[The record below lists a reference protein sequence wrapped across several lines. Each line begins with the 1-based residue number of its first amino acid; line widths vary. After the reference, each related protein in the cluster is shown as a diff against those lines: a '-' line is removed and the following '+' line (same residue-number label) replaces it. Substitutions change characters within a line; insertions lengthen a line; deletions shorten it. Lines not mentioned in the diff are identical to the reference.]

1 MNHSHFTE
9 LLVNWQVRAFLFLFM
24 FMKRS
29 LVLVIPGY
37 THPPAHL
44 PTCPPNNF
52 LLAPVITW
60 LHFHPIMALSLPPQL
75 YCSLIGWFWHSPPIA
90 EVRWHMPSK
99 FVEIQCLVNFGIK
112 FVLKIFWIK
121 LFSQSCGG
129 ICLQRLCQFS
139 VCFILW

>member
-1 MNHSHFTE
+1 MYVVQLT
-9 LLVNWQVRAFLFLFM
+9 LLTSSSFSVFVYVHEKITCSGNPR
-24 FMKRS
+24 
-29 LVLVIPGY
+29 I
-37 THPPAHL
+37 HPP
-44 PTCPPNNF
+44 PPPPNNF